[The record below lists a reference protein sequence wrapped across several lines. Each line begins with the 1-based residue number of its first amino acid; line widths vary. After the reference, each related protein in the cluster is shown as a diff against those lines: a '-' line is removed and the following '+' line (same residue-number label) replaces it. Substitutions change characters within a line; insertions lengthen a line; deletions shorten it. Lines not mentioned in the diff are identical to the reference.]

1 VTVTS
6 GKRERRGRSRAKLAI
21 LPALGVCKT
30 KKRKME
36 SAEHGIGR
44 RRKNVSTAEIR
55 VVDIEI

>member
-1 VTVTS
+1 MTVAS
-6 GKRERRGRSRAKLAI
+6 GKRERRGVAKLAI

-36 SAEHGIGR
+36 SAEYGIGR
-44 RRKNVSTAEIR
+44 WRKNVSTAEIR